1 MVEDVTDV
9 VVKSSLFHL
18 LMSFLSQLFSCNNS
32 NRGTELHDEYNRLPD
47 EYYKLSLNDHVN
59 YDT

>member
-1 MVEDVTDV
+1 VVEDETDV

-47 EYYKLSLNDHVN
+47 EY
-59 YDT
+59 